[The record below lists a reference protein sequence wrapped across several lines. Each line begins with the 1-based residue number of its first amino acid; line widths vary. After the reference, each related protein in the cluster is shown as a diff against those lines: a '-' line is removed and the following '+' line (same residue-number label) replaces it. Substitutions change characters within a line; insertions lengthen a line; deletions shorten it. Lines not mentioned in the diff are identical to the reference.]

1 MAGSHG
7 SWTGGSLTAR
17 DLLRPKHAARAA
29 FHPAWIPESIDPAV
43 EQLKK
48 IRLIAGTV
56 AAVGVYTFVEGGF
69 AFDEMLENM
78 LTASVV
84 LLFITP
90 LTVGIMLLVWK
101 RDGDIRAL
109 KPPLFNSLKLLLLF
123 VGSIVITVVLLQS
136 TAAAGL
142 FLLLLAPMVIWLAVF
157 VGRGA
162 WHVGANFFGTAGV
175 HRCLP
180 PLLATVTTWLMALP
194 DLLTGDLHGL
204 SLGMGVLFILGAPV
218 TVTAIALTEMRRL
231 DQRYGIRL
239 KAHPAA
245 QAPPVP
251 PMPPMPPHTP
261 AGTPYVPPQGNPYG
275 PGAGQPYH
283 PGNPYGPPAG
293 TPYGPPAGNPY
304 GPPAGNPYNP
314 YNQGNPYG
322 PGPHG
327 S

>member
-1 MAGSHG
+1 MAGSQG
-7 SWTGGSLTAR
+7 SWTGGSLVAR
-17 DLLRPKHAARAA
+17 DLWKPKYVARAV

-109 KPPLFNSLKLLLLF
+109 KPPLFNSLKLLLAF

-136 TAAAGL
+136 AGGAGFFVL
-142 FLLLLAPMVIWLAVF
+142 ILAPLVIWLAVF

-204 SLGMGVLFILGAPV
+204 SLGMGVLFILGAPL
-218 TVTAIALTEMRRL
+218 TVTGIALMEMRRL

-239 KAHPAA
+239 KAHPAT

-251 PMPPMPPHTP
+251 PMPPNAPPMPPGTP
-261 AGTPYVPPQGNPYG
+261 PYVPPQGNPYG
-275 PGAGQPYH
+275 GSPYGNPYGPP
-283 PGNPYGPPAG
+283 PGNPYGPQPGHPYNQGNQG
-293 TPYGPPAGNPY
+293 TNPY
-304 GPPAGNPYNP
+304 GPPSGNPYNG
-314 YNQGNPYG
+314 GNPYG
-322 PGPHG
+322 

>member
-1 MAGSHG
+1 
-7 SWTGGSLTAR
+7 
-17 DLLRPKHAARAA
+17 
-29 FHPAWIPESIDPAV
+29 
-43 EQLKK
+43 
-48 IRLIAGTV
+48 
-56 AAVGVYTFVEGGF
+56 
-69 AFDEMLENM
+69 MLENM

-90 LTVGIMLLVWK
+90 LTVGVMLLVWK

-123 VGSIVITVVLLQS
+123 VGSIVMTVVLLQS

-142 FLLLLAPMVIWLAVF
+142 FILLLAPLVIWLAVF

-218 TVTAIALTEMRRL
+218 TVTGIAMLEMGRL
-231 DQRYGIRL
+231 KSQYGIRL
-239 KAHPAA
+239 AAHPAA
-245 QAPPVP
+245 SPPVIPPPP
-251 PMPPMPPHTP
+251 PMPPTAP
-261 AGTPYVPPQGNPYG
+261 PYVPPTGNPYNQGHPYAPPQGNPYG
-275 PGAGQPYH
+275 TPPPPGPR
-283 PGNPYGPPAG
+283 NPYAPHTPQQPHGPG
-293 TPYGPPAGNPY
+293 TGPYGG
-304 GPPAGNPYNP
+304 
-314 YNQGNPYG
+314 
-322 PGPHG
+322 
-327 S
+327 

>member
-1 MAGSHG
+1 MAGSQG
-7 SWTGGSLTAR
+7 SWTGGSLAAR
-17 DLLRPKHAARAA
+17 DLWKPKHVARAV

-90 LTVGIMLLVWK
+90 LTVGVMLLVWK
-101 RDGDIRAL
+101 RDGDIRVL
-109 KPPLFNSLKLLLLF
+109 KPPLFNSLKLLLAF
-123 VGSIVITVVLLQS
+123 VGSIVITVLLLQS
-136 TAAAGL
+136 AGGAGL
-142 FLLLLAPMVIWLAVF
+142 FILLLGPLVIWLAGF
-157 VGRGA
+157 VARGA

-180 PLLATVTTWLMALP
+180 PLLATVTSWLMALP

-218 TVTAIALTEMRRL
+218 TVTAIALLEMRRL
-231 DQRYGIRL
+231 DQQYGIRL
-239 KAHPAA
+239 KAHPAT
-245 QAPPVP
+245 PTPYIP
-251 PMPPMPPHTP
+251 PMPPNAPPMPPGTP
-261 AGTPYVPPQGNPYG
+261 PYVPPQGNPYG
-275 PGAGQPYH
+275 GSPYGNPYGPP
-283 PGNPYGPPAG
+283 PGNPYGPQPGRPYNQG
-293 TPYGPPAGNPY
+293 TNPY
-304 GPPAGNPYNP
+304 GPPSGNPYNG
-314 YNQGNPYG
+314 GNPYG
-322 PGPHG
+322 